1 MYDNIN
7 SPAYQL
13 QWCMLLS
20 QLLSVYRSR
29 AAKWIGYYWL
39 FPDIIG
45 YFPKLINF
53 WMAKCMETIAHSVEV
68 QKYGNSIIESRSTYI
83 IRGNTYWQLVL

>member
-53 WMAKCMETIAHSVEV
+53 WMAKM
-68 QKYGNSIIESRSTYI
+68 YGNNCAF
-83 IRGNTYWQLVL
+83 RGGTKIWKQYNRVTKHLHN